1 MAERD
6 RLVLTERPAAD
17 PEVGRWLAALDDGR
31 SRTRR
36 ALAGT
41 TPEELDRAPAG
52 GGNAIGTLL
61 YHVAA
66 IEADWLFVEILEEHR
81 PWPAD
86 LFPFDVRD
94 EAGRLTVVRGLSLDE
109 HLARLDEVRRLLVE
123 TLEPMSGE
131 EFHRVRALPDYD
143 VAPDWVVHHL
153 LQHEAEH
160 RSQIGVAR
168 GAPGD

>member
-1 MAERD
+1 MSERD
-6 RLVLTERPAAD
+6 RLVLTESPAAD
-17 PEVGRWLAALDDGR
+17 PEVGRWLAALEDGR
-31 SRTRR
+31 GRTHR
-36 ALAGT
+36 ALT
-41 TPEELDRAPAG
+41 DVTSEEMDRVPEG

-66 IEADWLFVEILEEHR
+66 IEADWLFVEILEER
-81 PWPAD
+81 REWPAH

-94 EAGRLTVVRGLSLDE
+94 GEGRLTVVEGLSLE
-109 HLARLDEVRRLLVE
+109 KHMARLAEVRRLLVE
-123 TLEPMSGE
+123 TLTAMPAG

-160 RSQIGVAR
+160 RSHIAALR
-168 GAPGD
+168 GAPAD